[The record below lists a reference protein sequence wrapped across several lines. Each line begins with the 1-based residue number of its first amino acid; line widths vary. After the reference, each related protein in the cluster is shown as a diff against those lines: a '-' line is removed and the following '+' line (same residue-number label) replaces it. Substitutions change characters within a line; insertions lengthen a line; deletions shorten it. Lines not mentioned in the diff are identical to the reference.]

1 MTHALVPRLPKDAR
15 VEVQPVLLAGD
26 GPGDSRGDSASDD
39 DEGPRGDPARGNLRA
54 GAVALGGEPSGAP
67 RVRARSVFGFG
78 RHLRATAAIERGGDV
93 EAGMRA
99 CFDAFGTL
107 LREAGLGWEDV
118 GSCRGFVAAA
128 GPEGPALED
137 AEGWAA
143 AAAAAAAAREG
154 SEGSRSRAEPALAPV
169 LAARF
174 EDVEDAVV
182 VLEMAAARRRTARR
196 EG

>member
-1 MTHALVPRLPKDAR
+1 
-15 VEVQPVLLAGD
+15 
-26 GPGDSRGDSASDD
+26 
-39 DEGPRGDPARGNLRA
+39 
-54 GAVALGGEPSGAP
+54 
-67 RVRARSVFGFG
+67 
-78 RHLRATAAIERGGDV
+78 
-93 EAGMRA
+93 MRA

-143 AAAAAAAAREG
+143 AAAAAAAREG
-154 SEGSRSRAEPALAPV
+154 SEGSEGFEGSRSRAEPALAPV